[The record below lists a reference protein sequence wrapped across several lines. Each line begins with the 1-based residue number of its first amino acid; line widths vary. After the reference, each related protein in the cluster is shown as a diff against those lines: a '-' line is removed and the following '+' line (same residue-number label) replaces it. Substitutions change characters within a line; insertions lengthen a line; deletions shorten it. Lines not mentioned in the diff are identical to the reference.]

1 MTCPPEVIMQYL
13 TIDEIAKRYW
23 VRRGFAAE
31 LAAVGHWRQRR
42 DADGTVR
49 YRRDD
54 VEAVLGRPFHAEVSS
69 PAL

>member
-1 MTCPPEVIMQYL
+1 MEYL
-13 TIDEIAKRYW
+13 TIDEIAKHYW
-23 VRRGFAAE
+23 VRRGFAPE

-54 VEAVLGRPFHAEVSS
+54 VEAMLGQPFRVAAGSL
-69 PAL
+69 AG